1 MSVSRIPW
9 EHRHEIGRF
18 RAFWKTTR
26 LVMFHPRRL
35 AEEMN
40 RPVDYPSARKFHF
53 ITVTL
58 AWVAPA
64 GWVAALIADSV
75 RTGGLHLFTRLG
87 SWLQTILIVS
97 TFLAAWLFLFL
108 ATGVASYWFHP
119 KTLSIPRQNRAV
131 ALSYYPCASLAWLWL
146 AAALLVPVAF
156 VDSAPRRLEN
166 AIFILAIIDELL
178 ILFLVLDW
186 YSVSCL
192 LMGAVT
198 HCPPGRRWAF
208 FLTLPLMWLACLLL
222 SCLIPAAVFLISLM
236 ILSFR

>member
-1 MSVSRIPW
+1 M
-9 EHRHEIGRF
+9 E
-18 RAFWKTTR
+18 
-26 LVMFHPRRL
+26 
-35 AEEMN
+35 
-40 RPVDYPSARKFHF
+40 Y
-53 ITVTL
+53 
-58 AWVAPA
+58 
-64 GWVAALIADSV
+64 
-75 RTGGLHLFTRLG
+75 LH
-87 SWLQTILIVS
+87 VP
-97 TFLAAWLFLFL
+97 LAAYLVHPARRDLLVLRVL
-108 ATGVASYWFHP
+108 AVLPVRPA
-119 KTLSIPRQNRAV
+119 LELRAH
-131 ALSYYPCASLAWLWL
+131 LAPVV
-146 AAALLVPVAF
+146 LLVPVAF

-198 HCPPGRRWAF
+198 HCPSGRRWAF